1 MKYINDIIKHSDE
14 SIVFMD
20 SEHKVLA
27 INQNF
32 NKLQKSFNLYELN
45 VGDYYNQSFSNSQNN
60 EKYLNSFILALSGTP
75 NTINLFIEN
84 NPLIKWI
91 EFKMLPAII
100 NNRIEGVTLYLRDI
114 SLEKKTELEV
124 VEMSKIL
131 RAIIDIEDT
140 SILLINKDCKILFF
154 NKNFEKNLIEN
165 SNIIPQIDDD
175 FRKYIKNDNTIYLEY
190 LNKALN
196 GALNGENNTINIP
209 FHKSDYETN
218 WSQIQFRSL
227 YFETNELIGVL
238 IIAKDITKEKNFEL
252 LLNDSEQ
259 KLKIMVENNPIAK
272 FIIQNNKIIY
282 ANPVFA
288 RIYKLSESKF
298 LNNISFEELIH
309 PEDIKLFQ
317 KAIKNNRKSPNKSE
331 SILIR
336 TYNVKGKLIY
346 VEFFVTST
354 MYNNKPAIVGSIVNI
369 TERIKDENR
378 INIAILETQEKE
390 RMQIGME
397 LHDNVKQ
404 ILSGISI
411 YLNIALK
418 KIDEKEEV
426 ILLLNKLKQYSDNAV
441 NELRRL
447 SHQLAP
453 LVETDSSLKDKI
465 DWLIQNLKLYESLI
479 VSFSIEIDE
488 TNFQI
493 NDSIQ
498 LHFYRILQEFISNT
512 LKYAKAKKMEIKI
525 YKSNEFIWFNVKD
538 DGVGFDINHKKQGIG
553 LENIRRRVKI
563 LNGELKLITEL
574 GKGVEVIINV
584 PYR

>member
-1 MKYINDIIKHSDE
+1 MKNIYDIIKN
-14 SIVFMD
+14 SIENIVYINA
-20 SEHKVLA
+20 EHKVLA

-32 NKLQKSFNLYELN
+32 NKFQKIFNLHELK
-45 VGDYYNQSFSNSQNN
+45 VGDYYDHNFSNSQNT
-60 EKYLNSFILALSGTP
+60 EIYSKSFILALNGTP
-75 NTINLFIEN
+75 NTINLFIDN

-91 EFKMLPAII
+91 EFKMLPVIM
-100 NNRIEGVTLYLRDI
+100 NDRIEGVTLYLRDV
-114 SLEKKTELEV
+114 SKEKRIELEE

-140 SILLINKDCKILFF
+140 SILLINTSYKILFF
-154 NKNFEKNLIEN
+154 NKLFEKKLFEN
-165 SNIIPQIDDD
+165 CNIIAQIDDN
-175 FRKYIKNDNTIYLEY
+175 FKEYITEDNKVFLEN
-190 LNKALN
+190 LKK
-196 GALNGENNTINIP
+196 ALNGENNTIDIP
-209 FHKSDYETN
+209 FHKSEDETN
-218 WSQIQFRSL
+218 WSQIQFKSL
-227 YFETNELIGVL
+227 FTDTNELIGVL

-288 RIYKLSESKF
+288 QIYKLSESKF

-317 KAIKNNRKSPNKSE
+317 KAIKKNSKSPNTSKSV
-331 SILIR
+331 LIR
-336 TYNVKGKLIY
+336 TYNIKGKLIY

-354 MYNNKPAIVGSIVNI
+354 MYNNEPAIVGSVVNI
-369 TERIKDENR
+369 TERIKVENK
-378 INIAILETQEKE
+378 INLAILETQEKE

-426 ILLLNKLKQYSDNAV
+426 ILLLNKLKKYNDSAV

-453 LVETDSSLKDKI
+453 LVETESSLKDKI
-465 DWLIQNLKLYESLI
+465 DWLIQNLKLYESLV
-479 VSFSIEIDE
+479 VSLSIEIDE

-493 NDSIQ
+493 NDNIQ
-498 LHFYRILQEFISNT
+498 LHFYRILQELITNT
-512 LKYAKAKKMEIKI
+512 LKYSKANKLEIKI
-525 YKSNEFIWFNVKD
+525 YKSKAFIWFNVKD
-538 DGVGFDINHKKQGIG
+538 NGVGFDINHKKQGIG

-563 LNGELKLITEL
+563 LNGELKLITDI
-574 GKGVEVIINV
+574 GKGVEVIIKV
-584 PYR
+584 PYT